1 MGIKQAGV
9 ALFSCAA
16 RFPAGH
22 TGDSIL
28 GIMFSWD
35 VLEYK
40 DFSCTKCD
48 DGEKGPYR
56 WLKHPNYVVVA
67 IELMLIPLLFNAYF
81 TAILFTCLNAW
92 MMAVRIQTEE
102 KALNQYLLN

>member
-1 MGIKQAGV
+1 M
-9 ALFSCAA
+9 L
-16 RFPAGH
+16 P
-22 TGDSIL
+22 
-28 GIMFSWD
+28 WD

-40 DFSCTKCD
+40 DFSRAKRNDCK
-48 DGEKGPYR
+48 KGPYR

-67 IELMLIPLLFNAYF
+67 IELLLIPLLFEAYV

>member
-1 MGIKQAGV
+1 M
-9 ALFSCAA
+9 L
-16 RFPAGH
+16 P
-22 TGDSIL
+22 
-28 GIMFSWD
+28 WD

-40 DFSCTKCD
+40 DFSRAKRNDCK
-48 DGEKGPYR
+48 KRYSYR

-67 IELMLIPLLFNAYF
+67 IELLLIPLLFEAYV